1 RLSPQLSLLILYLRR
16 DTTLKK
22 LAFVVAVFAL
32 AVLMVLPVVG
42 FVNVSAGKSVTID
55 RTLSADGWPLPP
67 GQPTSNATL
76 VADGWPLP
84 PGPPTLTSRLLSHE
98 NSLLVRMG

>member
-1 RLSPQLSLLILYLRR
+1 M
-16 DTTLKK
+16 KK

-67 GQPTSNATL
+67 GPPTSNTKLVADGWPLPPGPPTSNATL

-84 PGPPTLTSRLLSHE
+84 PGPP
-98 NSLLVRMG
+98 SLNQPLAVA

>member
-1 RLSPQLSLLILYLRR
+1 SQDLSLHSHYLSR
-16 DTTLKK
+16 DTTIKK
-22 LAFVVAVFAL
+22 LSFVVAFFAL

-67 GQPTSNATL
+67 GPPTSNTTLVTDGWPLPPGPPTSNATL

-84 PGPPTLTSRLLSHE
+84 P
-98 NSLLVRMG
+98 